1 MTPEQ
6 EIARRKKLVK
16 AARATLSMEFGLS
29 FGADR
34 IRAALLNLGGT
45 YEQQHPVFQAFIHD
59 IPADIP
65 FGRVRLLWNPVTM
78 LATDDKLASIEAK
91 YRRKV
96 LDECVKLIAQYSS

>member
-16 AARATLSMEFGLS
+16 AARATLSTEFGLS

-34 IRAALLNLGGT
+34 IRRALFNLGET
-45 YEQQHPVFQAFIHD
+45 YEKQHPVFDAFIHD
-59 IPADIP
+59 IPEEIP
-65 FGRVRLLWNPVTM
+65 FGRTRLLWNPAAM
-78 LATDDKLASIEAK
+78 LATDNKLASIEAH
-91 YRRKV
+91 YRREV